1 MGDTLV
7 LLELRYR
14 SAWFP
19 VEIICCPSARGVIHR
34 LAAIAKAYHVDRD
47 DIRFKRLRTIHTVTL
62 AKKQVRDTARLFRVF
77 GLA

>member
-14 SAWFP
+14 YAWFP
-19 VEIICCPSARGVIHR
+19 VEIICCSNARVVIDC
-34 LAAIAKAYHVDRD
+34 LAAIAKAYRVDRD
-47 DIRFKRLRTIHTVTL
+47 DIRFKRLRTIRDLTL
-62 AKKQVRDTARLFRVF
+62 AKKQVRDTKRF